1 MQSFFF
7 CAKMPLKRFRERNT
21 MKHKGDNVSGWVIV
35 DKPAGIGSTAVVGIV
50 RRLFNAAKAGHAGT
64 LDPAAS
70 GVLPV
75 ALGEATKTVPYVM
88 DGEKTYAFTVKF
100 GESTTTDDADGT
112 VSATGGRIPSENE
125 IRAVLPSFVGE
136 IEQIPPKYSAV
147 HVNGQRAYDLA
158 RKEVEI
164 ALEPRLVRIDDLRLA
179 GFDAP
184 DSVRFEVDCGK
195 GTYVRSIAR
204 DLAEKLG
211 TFGHVTALRRLKCG
225 KFRAEKAFLLE
236 KLRETEHSLLLTDVL
251 LPVETVLD
259 DIPALALTE
268 GQARLLSNG
277 GFLTAPFPIENG
289 TVMRAD
295 CNGRTAAL
303 VCVSDGIVRPVRV
316 LNQSE

>member
-1 MQSFFF
+1 
-7 CAKMPLKRFRERNT
+7 
-21 MKHKGDNVSGWVIV
+21 MKHKGDPVSGWVIV

-112 VSATGGRIPSENE
+112 SLQTGGRVPSEDD

-136 IEQIPPKYSAV
+136 IEQVPPKYSAV

-164 ALEPRLVRIDDLRLA
+164 TLEPRRVRIDDLRLA

-184 DSVRFEVDCGK
+184 DSARFEVDCGK

-204 DLAEKLG
+204 DMAEKMG

-225 KFRAEKAFLLE
+225 KFRAGQAFLLE

>member
-1 MQSFFF
+1 
-7 CAKMPLKRFRERNT
+7 

>member
-1 MQSFFF
+1 
-7 CAKMPLKRFRERNT
+7 MPLKRFRERNT